1 MNHFIGGCMVEKFNK
16 NEVFLIGKLEKQDF
30 DSCFVRGYKIFT
42 NYLLVER
49 LSGTIDRI
57 PIRIWETQF
66 NNISKEVWKEK
77 VNITGE
83 IITFNEKRHLYLYVS
98 ILNVTACGFS
108 VQDENLVSLEGHI
121 CSSTYRE
128 TPFGR
133 KITDVTLACNRNP
146 KKTSYIPSLVWG
158 QQAIALK
165 NESIGSKIFA
175 TGRLQSRK
183 YLKKYEDGSYEEKET
198 YEFSISNYVLE

>member
-1 MNHFIGGCMVEKFNK
+1 MVQKFNK
-16 NEVFLIGKLEKQDF
+16 NEVFLVGKLEKQDF
-30 DSCFVRGYKIFT
+30 DSHFVKGNKIFI

-57 PIRIWETQF
+57 PIRIWEAHF
-66 NNISKEVWKEK
+66 NSISKEVWKEK

-98 ILNVTACGFS
+98 ILNVTACSFS
-108 VQDENLVSLEGHI
+108 VPDDNLVSIEGHI
-121 CSSTYRE
+121 CSSDYRE

-133 KITDVTLACNRNP
+133 KITDVKLACNRNP
-146 KKTSYIPSLVWG
+146 KKTSYIPALVWG
-158 QQAIALK
+158 QQAVVLK
-165 NESIGSKIFA
+165 DIPIGSKIFA

-183 YLKKYEDGSYEEKET
+183 YMKKYEDDSYEEKET